1 MRLLVLFLI
10 GLFISGCQGTNPYGL
25 TTASLGEKVV
35 SQATGAAGEGVT
47 PVKGIKYVS
56 LHPDRLLR
64 DEKTCV
70 QVIKLS
76 YASNINY
83 SEEDELVTTITIE
96 FEGINEPCEINTIQY
111 EHPDWSNLT
120 VTAFPIISAFA
131 ITTHKLQGQTIE
143 DPLFIHYS
151 NDIIPYYQKQ
161 EHLLYT
167 AISRC
172 KVKENVYIISD
183 NEITSDH
190 FPVNQYMFDW
200 WRKINDDQPIIV

>member
-35 SQATGAAGEGVT
+35 SQATGAAGEGIT

-83 SEEDELVTTITIE
+83 SEAIIGLRNRALLV
-96 FEGINEPCEINTIQY
+96 GGN
-111 EHPDWSNLT
+111 
-120 VTAFPIISAFA
+120 
-131 ITTHKLQGQTIE
+131 
-143 DPLFIHYS
+143 
-151 NDIIPYYQKQ
+151 
-161 EHLLYT
+161 
-167 AISRC
+167 AISIVGWAESASSSGLVGKIYLC
-172 KVKENVYIISD
+172 
-183 NEITSDH
+183 
-190 FPVNQYMFDW
+190 
-200 WRKINDDQPIIV
+200 RKKPFHIHW

>member
-83 SEEDELVTTITIE
+83 SEAIIGLRNRALLV
-96 FEGINEPCEINTIQY
+96 GGN
-111 EHPDWSNLT
+111 
-120 VTAFPIISAFA
+120 
-131 ITTHKLQGQTIE
+131 
-143 DPLFIHYS
+143 
-151 NDIIPYYQKQ
+151 
-161 EHLLYT
+161 
-167 AISRC
+167 AISIVGWAESASSSGLVGKIYLC
-172 KVKENVYIISD
+172 
-183 NEITSDH
+183 
-190 FPVNQYMFDW
+190 
-200 WRKINDDQPIIV
+200 RKKPFHLHW